1 MQARLESGPRL
12 VRAPRILIVSQPT
25 TGGVAVCVRNQARAA
40 VRAGYEVAV
49 ACPMAGDLRDWAVQS
64 GARWQRLE
72 LRRSPHCK
80 DLIAVVRIMRLARGC
95 DLLHLHSSKA
105 GATGRVALACLRRGR
120 PASVFTPHG
129 WSWLTGGRLGP
140 ACRVIE
146 WFLLPV
152 TSAVIAVS
160 REERTAAVVMLGRR
174 ARRIEVIPNG
184 ADPVLFQP
192 EGPVAARPQGPFVV
206 CVGRLDRQRGP
217 DVAVAAVALMRTPG
231 VTLRLVGEGRDRPA
245 IEDQIRAAGLT
256 GRVELAGHRTDT
268 APEIRAADVVVVP
281 SRYDGM
287 ALALLEAMA
296 CGAAVVETAVAGSS
310 VLTGTGE
317 LVPAGNPRALADAVD
332 RLLADPGRRRRLGHL
347 ARERVI
353 EHYSLERSLNE
364 TTRVWSRLAVCTAC
378 GRPVQAEH
386 WQGARAGEKAS

>member
-1 MQARLESGPRL
+1 
-12 VRAPRILIVSQPT
+12 
-25 TGGVAVCVRNQARAA
+25 
-40 VRAGYEVAV
+40 
-49 ACPMAGDLRDWAVQS
+49 
-64 GARWQRLE
+64 
-72 LRRSPHCK
+72 
-80 DLIAVVRIMRLARGC
+80 
-95 DLLHLHSSKA
+95 
-105 GATGRVALACLRRGR
+105 
-120 PASVFTPHG
+120 
-129 WSWLTGGRLGP
+129 
-140 ACRVIE
+140 
-146 WFLLPV
+146 
-152 TSAVIAVS
+152 
-160 REERTAAVVMLGRR
+160 
-174 ARRIEVIPNG
+174 
-184 ADPVLFQP
+184 
-192 EGPVAARPQGPFVV
+192 VAARPQGPLVV

-296 CGAAVVETAVAGSS
+296 CGAAVVATAVAGSS